1 MRSKEY
7 VGALAI
13 IAAFLLLKIGSVI
26 ALYTASPRAAI
37 YQRTHLICPNHHET
51 HS

>member
-13 IAAFLLLKIGSVI
+13 IAAFLLLKIGSLI
-26 ALYTASPRAAI
+26 ALYNAGPRTAL
-37 YQRTHLICPNHHET
+37 YQRTNLILPHHQQT
-51 HS
+51 QS